1 MRVLCVLWVVAR
13 CVLRAACCGPRAA
26 CRVLRAACCVGACCF
41 AVSWCCFLSPS
52 LPLRLLPCLHPPV
65 QRAIFEDELQ
75 RFQDVSDSQF
85 VAEPAAPR
93 RIKLNIGGQ
102 TYETTDTVLKRDPS
116 SLLAALVG
124 DASPLQAD
132 EDGCFFIDRDG
143 MLFRHILRFLRDGVL
158 PANRG
163 LLQQLLHESE
173 YFGIES
179 LRESLDQRMGLSSL
193 LGTYTVQGVVCVP
206 SLAVCTVWHGV
217 ARCGTVWHG
226 VARCSLSPC
235 CAVSRR
241 AHGVAPGKVW

>member
-1 MRVLCVLWVVAR
+1 MRVLCVC
-13 CVLRAACCGPRAA
+13 CVA
-26 CRVLRAACCVGACCF
+26 CRVLRAACCVPRAALVRAALVRAALRCPGVA
-41 AVSWCCFLSPS
+41 FLFPP
-52 LPLRLLPCLHPPV
+52 LPLRLLSYSLHLCK
-65 QRAIFEDELQ
+65 RAIFEDELQ

-93 RIKLNIGGQ
+93 RVKLNIGGQ

-124 DASPLQAD
+124 DASPMQAD

-173 YFGIES
+173 YFGIET

-193 LGTYTVQGVVCVP
+193 LGTYT
-206 SLAVCTVWHGV
+206 
-217 ARCGTVWHG
+217 
-226 VARCSLSPC
+226 
-235 CAVSRR
+235 
-241 AHGVAPGKVW
+241 K